1 MDLATVS
8 VFACWRSTLATVV
21 SMVLREYESGSES
34 VRLGVGCARV
44 REWEREYESARAVQF
59 WFLN

>member
-1 MDLATVS
+1 MS

-21 SMVLREYESGSES
+21 SVVLQEYESGSES

-44 REWEREYESARAVQF
+44 GARVRECAGSPVLVF
-59 WFLN
+59 KLSHPTSVF

>member
-1 MDLATVS
+1 MS

-44 REWEREYESARAVQF
+44 REYESAREVQF

>member
-1 MDLATVS
+1 VDLATVS

-44 REWEREYESARAVQF
+44 REYESAREVQF